1 MKVFNVFMF
10 SVCWVI
16 AALGQNSIIKGKLVD
31 ENNKP
36 IAYASVML
44 EGTSIGGLSKESGEY
59 ILSNVDPGKYKLNVS
74 FIGYKNASRTIQVT
88 KKEEVFNF
96 VLVNDNNT
104 LSDITIYGKTNKNIK
119 EVQNLTRLPL
129 PIQDQIQNITIISDQ
144 VIKEQGAL
152 SITDATRNVAGVTQ
166 FASYGGVNE
175 SMTIRGFRGTPVLK
189 NGVSLDSDFRTASAI
204 SDMQGVESI
213 QVLKGSASIGQGIG
227 NGLGSAGGVI
237 NVITKTPNFVNK
249 REIGFRAGS
258 YGQIRPTVDVEQIL
272 DKKEKVSIRFNGA
285 YERNDGFRIHTGSDK
300 VYVNPSIT
308 YKIDDKT
315 TLTAEFDYLDSH
327 AVADR
332 GTVNL
337 APDTQE
343 KIYKMPHDKFL
354 GFKGDYYDSKIMTYG
369 ARLQRELN
377 SKLSVRVSSFN
388 SISKID
394 SRTVSVS
401 RANRNGTTVEELK
414 WINRGIAKNKSKDEN
429 SVFQV
434 DLVGK
439 DIITGFAKHTFQVG
453 FDFRQTVLTTDAFDA
468 VYNGQVLGKNGK
480 IDTIDVL
487 GPISNEDPT
496 NLHFD
501 FTGATTTT
509 TPTYGFMAQDYVELG
524 QYVKALVGVRYS
536 RLNGVTTKNASVDRW
551 NPIFGLILSPTQN
564 INLFGS
570 YTTTTS
576 LRQSNYKLED
586 GSFAGPQDTQQVEF
600 GVKSSWLND
609 QLLVNVTYFDATNKN
624 VLAQVY
630 TENGTAVTDT
640 YQKAGNLARR
650 GVEVDI
656 NGKITNSLEVMLG
669 YAFLDAKY
677 DGSPIYQNGSAP
689 MNAAKHSAN
698 GWVNYKLN
706 DGALK
711 GLSFGAGA
719 YFVGKRPVNEFN
731 LKPDAHGSMVGEKP
745 FDMPDFT
752 TVNAQIAYSFKNATL
767 RVFANNIF
775 NKTGYT
781 SYYRG
786 GYINETAPRNFAAQL
801 TYRF

>member
-36 IAYASVML
+36 IAYATVML
-44 EGTSIGGLSKESGEY
+44 EGTSIGNISQDSGDY
-59 ILSNVDPGKYKLNVS
+59 ILRDVQPGKYTLKVS
-74 FIGYKNASRTIQVT
+74 FIGYKNASRAIQVS

-96 VLVNDNNT
+96 VLVGDHNA
-104 LSDITIYGKTNKNIK
+104 LSDITIYGNTNKNIK

-129 PIQDQIQNITIISDQ
+129 PIQDQIQNITIVSDK
-144 VIKEQGAL
+144 VIQEQGAL

-166 FASYGGVNE
+166 FASYGGVRE
-175 SMTIRGFRGTPVLK
+175 SMSIRGFRGTPVLK

-237 NVITKTPNFVNK
+237 NVITKTPNFTNK

-272 DKKEKVSIRFNGA
+272 DKNEKLSVRFNGA
-285 YERNDGFRIHTGSDK
+285 YEKNDGFRVHTSSDK
-300 VYVNPSIT
+300 VYVNPSLT

-327 AVADR
+327 AVPDR

-337 APDTQE
+337 APDNIE
-343 KIYKMPHDKFL
+343 NIYKMPHDKFL
-354 GFKGDYYDSKIMTYG
+354 GFNGDYYDSKIMTYG

-377 SKLSVRVSSFN
+377 SKLSLRVSSFN
-388 SISKID
+388 SIAKID
-394 SRTVSVS
+394 SRVAAISK
-401 RANRNGTTVEELK
+401 ANPKGTTVDELK
-414 WINRGIAKNKSKDEN
+414 WINRGIERAKSKDEN

-439 DIITGFAKHTFQVG
+439 DIVTGVAKHTFQVG
-453 FDFRQTVLTTDAFDA
+453 FDFRQTVKTTDSFNAI
-468 VYNGQVLGKNGK
+468 YNGQVLGKNGK

-501 FTGATTTT
+501 LTGQTTVT

-524 QYVKALVGVRYS
+524 QYIKALVGVRYS
-536 RLNGVTTKNASVDRW
+536 RMNGVNDNNASIDRW
-551 NPIFGLILSPTQN
+551 NPIFGLIVSPTQN

-570 YTTTTS
+570 YTTTSS

-586 GSFAGPQDTQQVEF
+586 GGFAGPQDTEQVEF
-600 GVKSSWLND
+600 GVKSSWLSD

-630 TENGTAVTDT
+630 NENGSALTDI
-640 YQKAGNLARR
+640 YEKAGNLARR

-656 NGKITNSLEVMLG
+656 NGKITNNLEVMLG

-677 DGSPIYQNGSAP
+677 KGSPIYKDGSAP
-689 MNAAKHSAN
+689 MNAASHTAN
-698 GWVNYKLN
+698 GWVNYKLSS
-706 DGALK
+706 GSLK

-719 YFVGKRPVNEFN
+719 YFVGKRPVNEYN
-731 LKPDAHGSMVGEKP
+731 LKPDAHGSMVGERP

-767 RVFANNIF
+767 RVYANNIF